1 MEDGDGD
8 EDGGRRR
15 ETRMKDGSEDE
26 DGGRRRETGRRT
38 VSETR
43 MDDGNVYVALRGAP
57 HKTLYHNDLT
67 LFRVG
72 IFTTL
77 KSVKHL
83 SISHLQV
90 TLNVS
95 S

>member
-1 MEDGDGD
+1 MENGFGD
-8 EDGGRRR
+8 E
-15 ETRMKDGSEDE
+15 E
-26 DGGRRRETGRRT
+26 RRT
-38 VSETR
+38 VPATMMENG
-43 MDDGNVYVALRGAP
+43 DVYVAFGGAP
-57 HKTLYHNDLT
+57 RKTLWHNDLT

-83 SISHLQV
+83 SINHLQV
-90 TLNVS
+90 ALNVS

>member
-1 MEDGDGD
+1 MKDGSGD
-8 EDGGRRR
+8 EDGERRR
-15 ETRMKDGSEDE
+15 VRGVK
-26 DGGRRRETGRRT
+26 
-38 VSETR
+38 
-43 MDDGNVYVALRGAP
+43 GAP
-57 HKTLYHNDLT
+57 RKPLYHNDLT

-83 SISHLQV
+83 PISHLQV
-90 TLNVS
+90 ALNVS

>member
-1 MEDGDGD
+1 MENSSG
-8 EDGGRRR
+8 
-15 ETRMKDGSEDE
+15 DE

-57 HKTLYHNDLT
+57 HKTLYHNNLT

-77 KSVKHL
+77 KMVKQL
-83 SISHLQV
+83 SHSDLQV
-90 TLNVS
+90 APNVS
-95 S
+95 A

>member
-1 MEDGDGD
+1 MNGTA
-8 EDGGRRR
+8 RRGWR
-15 ETRMKDGSEDE
+15 TELRTRME
-26 DGGRRRETGRRT
+26 
-38 VSETR
+38 
-43 MDDGNVYVALRGAP
+43 DGNVYVVLGGAP
-57 HKTLYHNDLT
+57 RKILYHNDLT

-83 SISHLQV
+83 SISHLQIA
-90 TLNVS
+90 LNVS